1 MAESMKDPRYLEG
14 IVDRT
19 VFIQGFPRK
28 VDLDLK
34 ISALILTLEKLRRI
48 RRPKQE
54 PMEYEEFEQCE
65 LFFDTD
71 KIVLTAPGQFSSMG
85 SGTPPIRLQAPLL
98 LFLLLRHREQYQVLE
113 IIECFIKWIW
123 PELAALDFKKMKTGV
138 TRCFTNTRFAANVL
152 RNYGLLKFTRNE
164 AFKTWELS
172 LTGLLVAARVL
183 ERRRASKTP
192 TRLPVLKKEGN
203 LDLSAEIRDACKEI
217 SSFDALV
224 YLLKSVCRP
233 DAKVFKTFEKPL
245 KKAFD
250 LLNEYWNILN
260 DPTKSPRDRRTASLE
275 KIKQLEQEGID
286 DRFYEEFS
294 RCIQIN
300 DALARI
306 FDSP

>member
-1 MAESMKDPRYLEG
+1 MKDPKYLEG

-19 VFIQGFPRK
+19 VIIQDFPRK

-54 PMEYEEFEQCE
+54 PIEYEEFEQCE

-71 KIVLTAPGQFSSMG
+71 KIVLAAPEHFSSMG

-113 IIECFIKWIW
+113 IIEFFIEWIW
-123 PELAALDFKKMKTGV
+123 TELGALDFKKTKTGV

-152 RNYGLLKFTRNE
+152 RDYGLLKFTQKE

-172 LTGLLVAARVL
+172 LTGLLVAASVL

-203 LDLSAEIRDACKEI
+203 LDLSAEIRDACKEF
-217 SSFDALV
+217 SSFDAFV
-224 YLLKSVCRP
+224 YLLGSICRP
-233 DAKVFKTFEKPL
+233 DAKVFKTFEKTL

-250 LLNEYWNILN
+250 LLQEYWKILN
-260 DPTKSPRDRRTASLE
+260 DPAKSPGERRAASME
-275 KIKQLEQEGID
+275 KIRQLEREGVD
-286 DRFYEEFS
+286 DRFYEELA

-300 DALARI
+300 DALVRI
-306 FDSP
+306 FGS